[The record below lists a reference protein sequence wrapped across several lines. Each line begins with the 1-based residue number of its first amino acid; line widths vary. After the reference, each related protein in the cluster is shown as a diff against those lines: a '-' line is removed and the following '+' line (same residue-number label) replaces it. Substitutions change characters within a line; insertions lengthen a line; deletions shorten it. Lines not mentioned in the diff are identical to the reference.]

1 MNSINIEDFPKEDAK
16 LITSEDLHKDMIEI
30 KGTIISFE
38 RSINEMKESIIK
50 SINTLSKAIFDRFGK
65 EKMTKSKKFVKLH
78 LKYINNLNLNSS
90 SSSSKRSKSI

>member
-38 RSINEMKESIIK
+38 RSINEMKESIIN

-65 EKMTKSKKFVKLH
+65 EKVAKPKNL
-78 LKYINNLNLNSS
+78 LYI
-90 SSSSKRSKSI
+90 I